1 MTKTIAEY
9 NALEIA
15 TIDASDRKRKTAIC
29 EFVAAEAHL
38 HFLRRTGRSDERLAL
53 ALAEAASEAN
63 AARIAYRVAL
73 RAECAH

>member
-15 TIDASDRKRKTAIC
+15 TINANDRKTKAAID
-29 EFVAAEAHL
+29 EFAAAEAHYICL
-38 HFLRRTGRSDERLAL
+38 QQTGRSDERLAL

-63 AARIAYRVAL
+63 AARIAYLVAL